1 MAAPTYTWAA
11 IADTQT
17 DTASPLDTTLM
28 DAIRKN
34 FVHLEEWLGDS
45 YTAAK
50 NHDHDG
56 VNSAYTNQSVNVVR
70 TWDDFLTVSVSD
82 WTQVGAGTVGAAVPG
97 KNGLCRSIAPASAYG
112 GIFQSNR
119 PWILSG
125 PTITYETTVKHTGGS
140 AYAFIGLSEDTTF
153 NNSVAF
159 RRENGANWLCYTTNG
174 GTSTTTDSGIAFA
187 TGAFKTFKIIA
198 TPTSVTFYID
208 GSLEATHTTNIPTT
222 AQMGIIALNY
232 DSGST
237 AHIDY
242 VHCYTTT
249 RM

>member
-1 MAAPTYTWAA
+1 MAAPTYTWT
-11 IADTQT
+11 TQT
-17 DTASPLDTTLM
+17 TGQTDADSPLDTTL
-28 DAIRKN
+28 IEGFRKN
-34 FVHLEEWLGDS
+34 LIILEEWLGDGF
-45 YTAAK
+45 TQTK
-50 NHDHDG
+50 DHDHDG
-56 VNSAYTNQSVNVVR
+56 VNSKYTTPSINVVR
-70 TWDDFLTVSVSD
+70 TWDDFLTVSVAD
-82 WTQVGAGTVGAAVPG
+82 WTQVGVGTVDAAVPG
-97 KNGLCRSIAPASAYG
+97 KNGLLRSLASTSAYG

-125 PTITYETTVKHTGGS
+125 PTITFETTVKHTGDS
-140 AYAFIGLSEDTTF
+140 AYVFIGLSEDTSF

-159 RRENGANWLCYTTNG
+159 RRNNTANYRCFTTVGGA
-174 GTSTTTDSGIAFA
+174 STDTDSGIAFA

-198 TPTSVTFYID
+198 TPTSVAFYID
-208 GSLEATHTTNIPTT
+208 SSLVATHTTNIPTT

-242 VHCYTTT
+242 VHCYVNS